1 MLSQCDVLLIIHP
14 TGRKGV
20 YTGKLFDYLASN
32 RTILALADPNDV
44 IAPILEE
51 TNSGFIV
58 DNADIEGIK
67 EQIIKCY
74 NLYNNNSMLERDWSN
89 IKKYTREN
97 QVAILLN
104 FMKENWE

>member
-1 MLSQCDVLLIIHP
+1 M
-14 TGRKGV
+14 
-20 YTGKLFDYLASN
+20 FDYLASN
-32 RTILALADPNDV
+32 RTILALADLDV

-74 NLYNNNSMLERDWSN
+74 ALYNNNSMLERDWSN

-97 QVAILLN
+97 QVTILLN
-104 FMKENWE
+104 FMKENGSKI